1 MGKLWTAI
9 GKDNKPLKG
18 YKQLFAF
25 NYADGLKRFRREYGH
40 DSSIVYLV
48 GDTFSQWGY

>member
-25 NYADGLKRFRREYGH
+25 NYADALKRFRREYGH

-48 GDTFSQWGY
+48 GDTFSQWEY